1 MSVASSVGRIRVLP
15 GDVVSRIAAG
25 EVVERPAS
33 VVKELIDNS
42 LDAAS
47 TTISVD
53 VTEGGRGLI
62 RVADDGEGI
71 SRTDAALAFQR
82 HATSKLRT
90 DRDLLS
96 IRTMGFRGEALP
108 SIASVS
114 KVRLLTACRHES
126 VGTQLLVTGG
136 AITKIEEAAAA
147 PGTQVEVR
155 DLFFNTPAR
164 RKFLKTTTTEFS
176 HISQVIQQASLAW
189 PRMQFRLRH
198 NGQDVFEYAAVSS
211 YRDRVLQVYGTRFLD
226 QTVEVRGERL
236 GSRLEGF
243 TISPVHTRTARN
255 PQELFVNRRPVKNA
269 TVLHAIYDGY
279 GSFLAKGRHPQF
291 VFFLEVDSDRI
302 DVNVHPMKREVRFVD
317 QELVHEMVRQAVGE
331 ALGGSHQERQMDR
344 LLQGTSGFQD
354 RSASSIAL
362 TGWPG
367 WSSGL
372 AGRNSEPTMGR
383 THHGP
388 VTHEA
393 QQTSGQGS
401 VRDESAPGLSV
412 QESMQTYLAE
422 GGLLVTPLGQ
432 IGGVFLVAQVGS
444 ELQVIDQ
451 HTAHERVLFERLWR
465 AWLNQAIPCQP
476 LLIPEPIDLPP
487 HSAVLLQRHVSDL
500 EKLGLTIEPFG
511 SASFVIR
518 AVPALLGNFDY
529 ASLIQDL
536 LEDLSQWNSVS
547 SLDARVRPVLA
558 SLACHGAVR
567 AGRALELPEI
577 KTLIEDWIR
586 EGLPMT
592 CPHGRRVAL
601 RLPEEELS
609 RIFGRA

>member
-15 GDVVSRIAAG
+15 GDVVGRIAAG

-47 TTISVD
+47 TTIAVD
-53 VTEGGRGLI
+53 VTDGGRGLM

-71 SRTDAALAFQR
+71 SRPDAPLAFQR
-82 HATSKLRT
+82 HATSKLRS

-164 RKFLKTTTTEFS
+164 KKFLKTTTTEFS
-176 HISQVIQQASLAW
+176 HISQVVQQASLAW
-189 PRMQFRLRH
+189 PRTQFRLRH
-198 NGQDVFEYAAVSS
+198 NGQDVLEYAAVSS
-211 YRDRVLQVYGTRFLD
+211 YRDRALQVYGARFLD
-226 QTVEVRGERL
+226 QTVEVRGERP

-243 TISPVHTRTARN
+243 TISPLHTRAARS

-279 GSFLAKGRHPQF
+279 GSYLTKGRHPQF

-317 QELVHEMVRQAVGE
+317 QELVHHMVRQAVGE
-331 ALGGSHQERQMDR
+331 ALSGSHQERQM
-344 LLQGTSGFQD
+344 D

-367 WSSGL
+367 WSTGS
-372 AGRNSEPTMGR
+372 AGVDSEAVVR
-383 THHGP
+383 
-388 VTHEA
+388 
-393 QQTSGQGS
+393 TSGTAAPQTNYQG
-401 VRDESAPGLSV
+401 RDGSAPGLAA
-412 QESMQTYLAE
+412 QESMHIYLAG
-422 GGLLVTPLGQ
+422 GGLHVTPLGQ

-465 AWLNQAIPCQP
+465 AWLSHAMPSQP

-487 HSAVLLQRHVSDL
+487 HSAVLLQRHLSDL

-518 AVPALLGNFDY
+518 AVPALLGNLDY
-529 ASLIQDL
+529 VSLIQDL
-536 LEDLSQWNSVS
+536 VEDLSQWNAVS
-547 SLDARVRPVLA
+547 SLEARVRPVLA

-577 KTLIEDWIR
+577 KTLIEDWIG

-601 RLPEEELS
+601 RLPEDELA
-609 RIFGRA
+609 RIFGRG

>member
-1 MSVASSVGRIRVLP
+1 MSVASSVGRILVLP
-15 GDVVSRIAAG
+15 GDVVGRIAAG

-47 TTISVD
+47 TTIAVD
-53 VTEGGRGLI
+53 VTDGGRGLM

-71 SRTDAALAFQR
+71 SRPDAPLAFQR
-82 HATSKLRT
+82 HATSKLRS

-164 RKFLKTTTTEFS
+164 KKFLKTTATEFS
-176 HISQVIQQASLAW
+176 HISQVVQQASLAW
-189 PRMQFRLRH
+189 PGTQFRLRH
-198 NGQDVFEYAAVSS
+198 NGQDVLEYAAVKS
-211 YRDRVLQVYGTRFLD
+211 YRDRTLQVYGARFMD
-226 QTVEVRGERL
+226 QTVEARGERP
-236 GSRLEGF
+236 GYRLEGF
-243 TISPVHTRTARN
+243 TISPLHTRVARS
-255 PQELFVNRRPVKNA
+255 PQELFVNHRPVKNA

-317 QELVHEMVRQAVGE
+317 QELVHQLVRQAVGE
-331 ALGGSHQERQMDR
+331 ALSGSHQERQLD
-344 LLQGTSGFQD
+344 Q
-354 RSASSIAL
+354 SASSIAL

-367 WSSGL
+367 WSTGS
-372 AGRNSEPTMGR
+372 AGVDN
-383 THHGP
+383 
-388 VTHEA
+388 EA
-393 QQTSGQGS
+393 LLRTSGTAARQS
-401 VRDESAPGLSV
+401 DYQERDGSAPGLAA
-412 QESMQTYLAE
+412 QESMHTYLVE
-422 GGLLVTPLGQ
+422 GGPHVTPLGQ

-465 AWLNQAIPCQP
+465 AWLSHAMPSQP

-487 HSAVLLQRHVSDL
+487 HSAVLLQRHLSDL
-500 EKLGLTIEPFG
+500 ENLGLTIEPFG

-536 LEDLSQWNSVS
+536 VEELSQWNAVS
-547 SLDARVRPVLA
+547 SLEARVRPVLA

-577 KTLIEDWIR
+577 KTLIEDWIG

-601 RLPEEELS
+601 RLPEAELA

>member
-1 MSVASSVGRIRVLP
+1 MSVASSVGRILVLP

-47 TTISVD
+47 TTIAVD
-53 VTEGGRGLI
+53 VTDGGRGLI

-71 SRTDAALAFQR
+71 SRSDAPLAFQR
-82 HATSKLRT
+82 HATSKLHS

-164 RKFLKTTTTEFS
+164 KKFLKTTTTEFS
-176 HISQVIQQASLAW
+176 HISQVVQQASLAW
-189 PRMQFRLRH
+189 PRAQFRLRH
-198 NGQDVFEYAAVSS
+198 NGHDVFEYAAVSS
-211 YRDRVLQVYGTRFLD
+211 YRDRVLQVYGARFLD
-226 QTVEVRGERL
+226 QTMEVRGERP
-236 GSRLEGF
+236 GYRLEGF
-243 TISPVHTRTARN
+243 TISPVHTRAARS
-255 PQELFVNRRPVKNA
+255 PQELFVNHRPVKNA
-269 TVLHAIYDGY
+269 TVLHAIHDGY

-317 QELVHEMVRQAVGE
+317 QELVHQMVRQAVGE
-331 ALGGSHQERQMDR
+331 ALGGSHEERQMDR
-344 LLQGTSGFQD
+344 LLHGSSGFQD
-354 RSASSIAL
+354 RSATSIAL
-362 TGWPG
+362 TGCPG
-367 WSSGL
+367 WSTGL
-372 AGRNSEPTMGR
+372 AGGNSETTMR
-383 THHGP
+383 RPHEP
-388 VTHEA
+388 VAHAA
-393 QQTSGQGS
+393 QQTSDQGL
-401 VRDESAPGLSV
+401 VRDEMALGLTA
-412 QESMQTYLAE
+412 QESMHTYLVG
-422 GGLLVTPLGQ
+422 GGLHVIPLGQ
-432 IGGVFLVAQVGS
+432 MGGTFLVAQVGS

-465 AWLNQAIPCQP
+465 AWLSHAIPSQP

-487 HSAVLLQRHVSDL
+487 HTAMLLQRHLSDL

-536 LEDLSQWNSVS
+536 VEDLSRWNSVS
-547 SLDARVRPVLA
+547 SLEARVRPVFA

-567 AGRALELPEI
+567 AGRSLELAEI
-577 KTLIEDWIR
+577 KTLIEDWVG

-601 RLPEEELS
+601 RLPEEELAK
-609 RIFGRA
+609 IFGRA

>member
-15 GDVVSRIAAG
+15 GDVVGRIAAG

-47 TTISVD
+47 TTIAVD
-53 VTEGGRGLI
+53 VTDGGRGLM

-71 SRTDAALAFQR
+71 SRPDAPLAFQR
-82 HATSKLRT
+82 HATSKLRS

-164 RKFLKTTTTEFS
+164 KKFLKTTTTEFS
-176 HISQVIQQASLAW
+176 HISQVVQQASLAW
-189 PRMQFRLRH
+189 PRTQFRLRH
-198 NGQDVFEYAAVSS
+198 NGQDVLEYAAVSS
-211 YRDRVLQVYGTRFLD
+211 YRDRALQVYGARFLD
-226 QTVEVRGERL
+226 QTMEVRGERP
-236 GSRLEGF
+236 GYHLEGF
-243 TISPVHTRTARN
+243 TISPLHTRAARS

-269 TVLHAIYDGY
+269 TVQHAIYDGY
-279 GSFLAKGRHPQF
+279 GSYLTKGRHPQF
-291 VFFLEVDSDRI
+291 VFFLDVDPDRI

-317 QELVHEMVRQAVGE
+317 QELVHRMVRQAVGE
-331 ALGGSHQERQMDR
+331 ALSDSHQERQMDR
-344 LLQGTSGFQD
+344 
-354 RSASSIAL
+354 SAPGIAV

-367 WSSGL
+367 WS
-372 AGRNSEPTMGR
+372 AGSAGSDSEALVRPAGTAARQTNYQGR
-383 THHGP
+383 DG
-388 VTHEA
+388 
-393 QQTSGQGS
+393 
-401 VRDESAPGLSV
+401 SAPGLAV
-412 QESMQTYLAE
+412 QESMPNYLAG
-422 GGLLVTPLGQ
+422 GGLQVTPLGQ

-465 AWLNQAIPCQP
+465 AWLSHAVPSQP

-487 HSAVLLQRHVSDL
+487 HSAVLLQRHLSDL

-529 ASLIQDL
+529 VSLIQDL
-536 LEDLSQWNSVS
+536 VEDLSQWNAVS
-547 SLDARVRPVLA
+547 SLEARVRPVLA

-567 AGRALELPEI
+567 AGRSLELLEI
-577 KTLIEDWIR
+577 KNLIEDWIG

-601 RLPEEELS
+601 RLPEDELA

>member
-15 GDVVSRIAAG
+15 GDVVGRIAAG

-47 TTISVD
+47 TTIAVD
-53 VTEGGRGLI
+53 VTDGGRGLM

-71 SRTDAALAFQR
+71 SRPDAPLAFQR
-82 HATSKLRT
+82 HATSKLRS

-164 RKFLKTTTTEFS
+164 KKFLKTTTTEFS
-176 HISQVIQQASLAW
+176 HISQVVQQASLAW
-189 PRMQFRLRH
+189 PRTQFRLRH
-198 NGQDVFEYAAVSS
+198 NGQDVLEYAAVSS
-211 YRDRVLQVYGTRFLD
+211 YRDRALQVYGARFLD
-226 QTVEVRGERL
+226 QTVEVRGERP

-243 TISPVHTRTARN
+243 TISPLHTRAARS

-279 GSFLAKGRHPQF
+279 GSYLTKGRHPQF

-317 QELVHEMVRQAVGE
+317 QELVHHMVRQAVGE
-331 ALGGSHQERQMDR
+331 ALSGSHQERQM
-344 LLQGTSGFQD
+344 D

-367 WSSGL
+367 WS
-372 AGRNSEPTMGR
+372 AGSAGVDSEAVVRPAGTAARQTNYQGR
-383 THHGP
+383 DG
-388 VTHEA
+388 
-393 QQTSGQGS
+393 
-401 VRDESAPGLSV
+401 SAPGLAV
-412 QESMQTYLAE
+412 QESMPNYLAG
-422 GGLLVTPLGQ
+422 GGLQVTPLGQ

-465 AWLNQAIPCQP
+465 AWLSHAMPSQP

-487 HSAVLLQRHVSDL
+487 HSAVLLQRHLSDL

-518 AVPALLGNFDY
+518 AVPALLGNLDY
-529 ASLIQDL
+529 VSLIQDL
-536 LEDLSQWNSVS
+536 VEDLSQWNAVS
-547 SLDARVRPVLA
+547 SLEARVRPVLA

-577 KTLIEDWIR
+577 KNLIEDWIG

-601 RLPEEELS
+601 RLPEEELA

>member
-15 GDVVSRIAAG
+15 GDVVGRIAAG

-47 TTISVD
+47 TTIAVD
-53 VTEGGRGLI
+53 VTDGGRGLM

-71 SRTDAALAFQR
+71 SRPDAPLAFQR
-82 HATSKLRT
+82 HATSKLRS
-90 DRDLLS
+90 DRDLSS

-164 RKFLKTTTTEFS
+164 KKFLKTTTTEFS
-176 HISQVIQQASLAW
+176 HISQVVQQASLAW
-189 PRMQFRLRH
+189 PRTQFRLRH
-198 NGQDVFEYAAVSS
+198 NGQDVLEYAAVSS
-211 YRDRVLQVYGTRFLD
+211 YRDRALQVYGARFLD
-226 QTVEVRGERL
+226 QTVEVRGERP
-236 GSRLEGF
+236 GYRLEGC
-243 TISPVHTRTARN
+243 TISPLHTRAARS

-279 GSFLAKGRHPQF
+279 GSYLTKGRHPQF
-291 VFFLEVDSDRI
+291 VLLLEVDSDRI

-317 QELVHEMVRQAVGE
+317 QELVHHMVRQAVGE
-331 ALGGSHQERQMDR
+331 ALSGSHQERQMDR
-344 LLQGTSGFQD
+344 
-354 RSASSIAL
+354 SASSVAL
-362 TGWPG
+362 TGWSG
-367 WSSGL
+367 WSTGS
-372 AGRNSEPTMGR
+372 AGVDSEAVVRTAGTAARQTNYQGR
-383 THHGP
+383 DG
-388 VTHEA
+388 
-393 QQTSGQGS
+393 
-401 VRDESAPGLSV
+401 SAPGLAA
-412 QESMQTYLAE
+412 QESMHIYLAG
-422 GGLLVTPLGQ
+422 GGLHVTPLGQ

-465 AWLNQAIPCQP
+465 AWLSHAMPSQP

-487 HSAVLLQRHVSDL
+487 HSAILLQRHLSDL

-518 AVPALLGNFDY
+518 AVPALLGSLDY
-529 ASLIQDL
+529 MSLIQDL
-536 LEDLSQWNSVS
+536 VEDLSQWNAVS
-547 SLDARVRPVLA
+547 SLEARVRPVLA

-577 KTLIEDWIR
+577 KTLIEDWIG

-601 RLPEEELS
+601 RLPEDELA

>member
-15 GDVVSRIAAG
+15 GDVVGRIAAG

-47 TTISVD
+47 TTIAVD
-53 VTEGGRGLI
+53 VTDGGRGLM

-71 SRTDAALAFQR
+71 SRPDAPLAFQR
-82 HATSKLRT
+82 HATSKLRS

-136 AITKIEEAAAA
+136 VITKIEEAAAA

-164 RKFLKTTTTEFS
+164 KKFLKTTTTEFS
-176 HISQVIQQASLAW
+176 HISQVVQQASLAW
-189 PRMQFRLRH
+189 PRTQFRLRH
-198 NGQDVFEYAAVSS
+198 NGQDVLEYAAVSS
-211 YRDRVLQVYGTRFLD
+211 YRDRALQVYGARFLD
-226 QTVEVRGERL
+226 QTVEVRGERP

-243 TISPVHTRTARN
+243 TISPLHTRAARS

-279 GSFLAKGRHPQF
+279 GSYLTKGRHPQF
-291 VFFLEVDSDRI
+291 VLFLEVDSDRI

-317 QELVHEMVRQAVGE
+317 QELVHHMVRQAVGE

-344 LLQGTSGFQD
+344 
-354 RSASSIAL
+354 SASGIAL

-367 WSSGL
+367 WS
-372 AGRNSEPTMGR
+372 AGSAGSNSEAVGR
-383 THHGP
+383 TSSAP
-388 VTHEA
+388 VR
-393 QQTSGQGS
+393 QTNYQG
-401 VRDESAPGLSV
+401 RDGSAPGLAV
-412 QESMQTYLAE
+412 QESMPNYLAG
-422 GGLLVTPLGQ
+422 GGLQVTPLGQ

-465 AWLNQAIPCQP
+465 AWLSHAMPSQP
-476 LLIPEPIDLPP
+476 LLIPEPINLPP
-487 HSAVLLQRHVSDL
+487 HSAVLLQRHLSDL

-518 AVPALLGNFDY
+518 AVPALLGNLDY
-529 ASLIQDL
+529 VSLIQDL
-536 LEDLSQWNSVS
+536 VEDLSQWNAVS
-547 SLDARVRPVLA
+547 SLEARVRPVLA

-567 AGRALELPEI
+567 AGRSLELPEI
-577 KTLIEDWIR
+577 KNLIEDWIG

-601 RLPEEELS
+601 RLPEDELA

>member
-1 MSVASSVGRIRVLP
+1 MSVASSVGRILVLP

-47 TTISVD
+47 TTIAVD
-53 VTEGGRGLI
+53 VTDGGRGLI

-71 SRTDAALAFQR
+71 SRPDAPLAFQR

-114 KVRLLTACRHES
+114 KVRLLTACRYES

-136 AITKIEEAAAA
+136 AIAKIEEAAAA

-164 RKFLKTTTTEFS
+164 KKFLKTTATEFS
-176 HISQVIQQASLAW
+176 HISQVVQQASLAW
-189 PRMQFRLRH
+189 PQTQFRLRH
-198 NGQDVFEYAAVSS
+198 NGQDVLEYAAVKS
-211 YRDRVLQVYGTRFLD
+211 YRDRALQVYGARFLD
-226 QTVEVRGERL
+226 QTVEARGERP
-236 GSRLEGF
+236 GYRLEGF
-243 TISPVHTRTARN
+243 TISPLHTRAARS
-255 PQELFVNRRPVKNA
+255 PQELFVNHRPVKNA

-317 QELVHEMVRQAVGE
+317 QELVHQLVRQAVGE
-331 ALGGSHQERQMDR
+331 ALSGSHQERQLD
-344 LLQGTSGFQD
+344 Q
-354 RSASSIAL
+354 SASSIAL

-367 WSSGL
+367 WSTGSAGVDSEAVVRSSSTAARESDYQGRDGSAAGL
-372 AGRNSEPTMGR
+372 A
-383 THHGP
+383 
-388 VTHEA
+388 A
-393 QQTSGQGS
+393 
-401 VRDESAPGLSV
+401 
-412 QESMQTYLAE
+412 QESMHTYLVE
-422 GGLLVTPLGQ
+422 RGRHVTPLGQ

-465 AWLNQAIPCQP
+465 AWLSHAMPSQP

-487 HSAVLLQRHVSDL
+487 HSAVLLQRHLSDL
-500 EKLGLTIEPFG
+500 ENLGLTIEPFG

-536 LEDLSQWNSVS
+536 VEELSQWNAVS
-547 SLDARVRPVLA
+547 SLEARVRPVLA

-567 AGRALELPEI
+567 AGRALELLEI
-577 KTLIEDWIR
+577 KTLIEDWIG

-601 RLPEEELS
+601 RLPEDELA

>member
-47 TTISVD
+47 TTIAVD
-53 VTEGGRGLI
+53 VTDGGRGLI

-71 SRTDAALAFQR
+71 SRPDAPLAFQR
-82 HATSKLRT
+82 HATSKLCT

-136 AITKIEEAAAA
+136 AIAKIEEAAAA

-164 RKFLKTTTTEFS
+164 KKFLKTTTTEFS
-176 HISQVIQQASLAW
+176 HISQVVQQASLAW
-189 PRMQFRLRH
+189 PRTQFRLRH

-211 YRDRVLQVYGTRFLD
+211 YRDRVLQVYGARFLD
-226 QTVEVRGERL
+226 QTVEVRGERP
-236 GSRLEGF
+236 GYRLEGF
-243 TISPVHTRTARN
+243 TISPVHTRAARS

-269 TVLHAIYDGY
+269 TILHAIYDGY

-317 QELVHEMVRQAVGE
+317 QELVHQMVRRAVGD
-331 ALGGSHQERQMDR
+331 ALSGSHQERQMDR
-344 LLQGTSGFQD
+344 LLHGSSGFQD

-367 WSSGL
+367 WSTGL
-372 AGRNSEPTMGR
+372 AGGNSETTTRWPQE
-383 THHGP
+383 P
-388 VTHEA
+388 VAHA
-393 QQTSGQGS
+393 VQQRSDQGS
-401 VRDESAPGLSV
+401 VRDESLPGLAA
-412 QESMQTYLAE
+412 QESMHTYLVE
-422 GGLLVTPLGQ
+422 GGLHVTPLGQ

-465 AWLNQAIPCQP
+465 AWLSHAVPSQP

-487 HSAVLLQRHVSDL
+487 HSAVLLQRHLSDL
-500 EKLGLTIEPFG
+500 EKLSLTIEPFG

-536 LEDLSQWNSVS
+536 VEDLSQWNSVS
-547 SLDARVRPVLA
+547 SLEARVRPVLA

-577 KTLIEDWIR
+577 KTLIEDWIG

-601 RLPEEELS
+601 RLPEEELAK
-609 RIFGRA
+609 IFGRA

>member
-15 GDVVSRIAAG
+15 GDVVGRIAAG

-47 TTISVD
+47 TTIAVD
-53 VTEGGRGLI
+53 VTDGGRGLM

-71 SRTDAALAFQR
+71 SRPDAPLAFQR
-82 HATSKLRT
+82 HATSKLRS

-164 RKFLKTTTTEFS
+164 KKFLKTTTTEFS
-176 HISQVIQQASLAW
+176 HISQVVQQASLAW
-189 PRMQFRLRH
+189 PRTQFRLRH
-198 NGQDVFEYAAVSS
+198 NGQDVLEYAAVPS
-211 YRDRVLQVYGTRFLD
+211 YRDRVLQVYGARFLD
-226 QTVEVRGERL
+226 QTVEVRGERP
-236 GSRLEGF
+236 GYRLEGF
-243 TISPVHTRTARN
+243 TISPLHTRAARS

-279 GSFLAKGRHPQF
+279 GSYLTKGRHPQF

-317 QELVHEMVRQAVGE
+317 QELVHHMVRQAVGE
-331 ALGGSHQERQMDR
+331 ALSGSHQERQM
-344 LLQGTSGFQD
+344 D

-367 WSSGL
+367 WSTGS
-372 AGRNSEPTMGR
+372 AGVDSEAVVRTAGTAARQTNYQGR
-383 THHGP
+383 DG
-388 VTHEA
+388 
-393 QQTSGQGS
+393 
-401 VRDESAPGLSV
+401 SAPGLAV
-412 QESMQTYLAE
+412 QESMPNYLAG
-422 GGLLVTPLGQ
+422 GGLQVTPLGQ

-465 AWLNQAIPCQP
+465 AWLSHAVPSQP

-487 HSAVLLQRHVSDL
+487 HSAVLLQRHLSDL

-518 AVPALLGNFDY
+518 AVPALLGNLDY
-529 ASLIQDL
+529 VSLIQDL
-536 LEDLSQWNSVS
+536 VEDLSQWNAVS
-547 SLDARVRPVLA
+547 SLEARVRPVLA

-567 AGRALELPEI
+567 AGRSLELPEI
-577 KTLIEDWIR
+577 KNLIEDWIG

-601 RLPEEELS
+601 RLPEEELAK
-609 RIFGRA
+609 IFGRA

>member
-15 GDVVSRIAAG
+15 GDVVGRIAAG

-47 TTISVD
+47 TTIAVD
-53 VTEGGRGLI
+53 VTDGGRGLM

-71 SRTDAALAFQR
+71 SRPDAPLAFQR
-82 HATSKLRT
+82 HATSKLRS

-164 RKFLKTTTTEFS
+164 KKFLKTTTTEFS
-176 HISQVIQQASLAW
+176 HISQVVQQASLAW
-189 PRMQFRLRH
+189 PRTQFRLRH
-198 NGQDVFEYAAVSS
+198 NGQDVLEYAAVSS
-211 YRDRVLQVYGTRFLD
+211 YRDRALQVYGARFLD
-226 QTVEVRGERL
+226 QTVEVRGERP

-243 TISPVHTRTARN
+243 TISPLHTRAARS

-279 GSFLAKGRHPQF
+279 GSYLTKGRHPQF
-291 VFFLEVDSDRI
+291 VLLLEVDSDRI

-317 QELVHEMVRQAVGE
+317 QELVHHMVRQAVGE
-331 ALGGSHQERQMDR
+331 ALSGSHQERQM
-344 LLQGTSGFQD
+344 D

-367 WSSGL
+367 WSTGS
-372 AGRNSEPTMGR
+372 AGVDSEAVVRTAGTAARQTNYQGR
-383 THHGP
+383 DG
-388 VTHEA
+388 
-393 QQTSGQGS
+393 
-401 VRDESAPGLSV
+401 SAPGLAV
-412 QESMQTYLAE
+412 QESMPNYLAG
-422 GGLLVTPLGQ
+422 GGLQVTPLGQ

-465 AWLNQAIPCQP
+465 AWLSHAMPSQP

-487 HSAVLLQRHVSDL
+487 HSVVLLQRHLSDL

-518 AVPALLGNFDY
+518 AVPALLGNLDY
-529 ASLIQDL
+529 VSLIQDL
-536 LEDLSQWNSVS
+536 VEDLSQWNAVS
-547 SLDARVRPVLA
+547 SLEARVRPVLA

-567 AGRALELPEI
+567 AGRTLELLEI
-577 KTLIEDWIR
+577 KTLIEDWIG

-601 RLPEEELS
+601 RLPEEELA